1 MVRVSI
7 TGILTLLGTVLLML
21 GVTAAVPA
29 ASWEPV
35 CRATNTFQRPCLRAL
50 VSLELASTAP
60 SVPFEH
66 LIDWCGD
73 DELCRIEV
81 LDGRPAGDSHT
92 ERALCEMW
100 APSYALACEQGVSA
114 RHGGIVGLR

>member
-7 TGILTLLGTVLLML
+7 TGILTVLGTVLLVL

-29 ASWEPV
+29 ASWEPM
-35 CRATNTFQRPCLRAL
+35 CRATNTFQEPCLRAL
-50 VSLELASTAP
+50 VSMELAGTAP
-60 SVPFEH
+60 SVDFER
-66 LIDWCGD
+66 LMDWCGD

-81 LDGRPAGDSHT
+81 LDGRPSGDLHT
-92 ERALCEMW
+92 ERAMCEMW

-114 RHGGIVGLR
+114 RHASLR